1 MKLNEQ
7 VANIINTLRYL
18 PSLSEPERLIELCK
32 LIKITNDLRKNHL
45 NQKYAAKY
53 KKILYR
59 IKQQIELSGLS
70 SIISIKWVLIP

>member
-18 PSLSEPERLIELCK
+18 PSLSEHERIIELCK
-32 LIKITNDLRKNHL
+32 LIKITNDLRKNNG
-45 NQKYAAKY
+45 NQKHGAKY

-70 SIISIKWVLIP
+70 SIISIK

>member
-7 VANIINTLRYL
+7 VANIINTLRHL
-18 PSLSEPERLIELCK
+18 LSLSEYERLIELCK
-32 LIKITNDLRKNHL
+32 LIKITNDLRKNNR
-45 NQKYAAKY
+45 NQKYGAKY

-70 SIISIKWVLIP
+70 SIISIK

>member
-1 MKLNEQ
+1 MYNIMKLNEQ

-18 PSLSEPERLIELCK
+18 PSLSEHEQLIELCK
-32 LIKITNDLRKNHL
+32 LIKITNDLRKNNL
-45 NQKYAAKY
+45 NQKYATKY

-70 SIISIKWVLIP
+70 SIISIK